1 MGEVI
6 YGVVF
11 GKPKTEAA
19 DFYAECRLTGS
30 PPSPDK
36 LTAADANSY
45 VTASGDILPIEWP
58 SDTEPP
64 NEPA

>member
-1 MGEVI
+1 MTAEVI

-11 GKPKTEAA
+11 GKPKAGNEL
-19 DFYAECRLTGS
+19 DRLVDDVLREYPQTM
-30 PPSPDK
+30 K
-36 LTAADANSY
+36 YLQAMEY
-45 VTASGDILPIEWP
+45 LELP